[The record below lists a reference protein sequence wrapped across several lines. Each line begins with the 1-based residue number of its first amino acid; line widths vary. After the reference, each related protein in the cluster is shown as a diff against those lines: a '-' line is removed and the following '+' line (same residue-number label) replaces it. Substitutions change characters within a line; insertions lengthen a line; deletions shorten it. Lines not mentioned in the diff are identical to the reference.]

1 MSEYKANPEIV
12 LAILQTRAAD
22 DPFIRE
28 VLRGAILE
36 AALMEATTEEPD
48 AGDDTPHD

>member
-12 LAILQTRAAD
+12 LAILQTRADD

-28 VLRGAILE
+28 VVRGAILE
-36 AALMEATTEEPD
+36 AALMETQQQSE
-48 AGDDTPHD
+48 DDDG